1 MEKRKQLE
9 DEQFDVENEDSKS
22 SDRVLTV
29 GPERKFAQITVER
42 IARNLLDY
50 NVLISNFDNYS
61 SN

>member
-1 MEKRKQLE
+1 M
-9 DEQFDVENEDSKS
+9 FYNVGIGS
-22 SDRVLTV
+22 TV